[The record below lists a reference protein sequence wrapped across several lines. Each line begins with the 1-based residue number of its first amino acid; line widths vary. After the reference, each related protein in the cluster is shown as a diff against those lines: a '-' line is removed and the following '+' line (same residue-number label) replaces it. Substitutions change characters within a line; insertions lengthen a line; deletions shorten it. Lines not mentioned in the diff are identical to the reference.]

1 MLSFL
6 NAQPRN
12 SEKVAYVCS
21 PCRADTRP
29 AIIRNMLAARK
40 YCEITTFAMSVK
52 AIAPHAWLPE
62 ILDDHDPDQR
72 AMAIN
77 FGIDLLKMCHLLLV
91 CGNRLTQGMIN
102 EIKLAAALEIPVMV
116 FSDDIAKDVL
126 TLTSGKATVFP
137 GRLVESGIGSL
148 AVACEDIGKTCS
160 ILSKRTG
167 SVMKADVKRKEVEEE
182 CSRELNLV

>member
-29 AIIRNMLAARK
+29 AIMRNMQAARK
-40 YCEITTFAMSVK
+40 YCEIATFAMSVK
-52 AIAPHAWLPE
+52 AVAPHAWLPE

-72 AMAIN
+72 ALAIK

-102 EIKLAAALEIPVMV
+102 EIKLAAELEIPVMV
-116 FSDDIAKDVL
+116 FSDDVAKEVL
-126 TLTSGKATVFP
+126 TLSSGKATVFP
-137 GRLVESGIGSL
+137 GKLMESGIGSL
-148 AVACEDIGKTCS
+148 AVACEDIEKTCS
-160 ILSKRTG
+160 VLFEQTV
-167 SVMKADVKRKEVEEE
+167 SVMQSDVKHKEVEEE
-182 CSRELNLV
+182 CSRELSLV